1 MVAGPG
7 GGWYAAR
14 VLGSLGRNNKNYIFK
29 LSSAP
34 HSQARLSS
42 TQSSSPPAA
51 HSATIARQCSWTDGV
66 QRRDSIWLTSVG
78 WGQSLTRFPLDL
90 ITLLVLLWC
99 SVPSPAHTQPS
110 PAQPSPAGREDN
122 WGDSNRL
129 PHFIIANCHPTSDLA
144 ANQQQTIAIDINL
157 EFHFVLLII

>member
-51 HSATIARQCSWTDGV
+51 HTATIMRQ
-66 QRRDSIWLTSVG
+66 RDR
-78 WGQSLTRFPLDL
+78 WGPEERFNLVNFSGLGESLTRFPLDL

-110 PAQPSPAGREDN
+110 PAQRGERIIGEILTDCLILL
-122 WGDSNRL
+122 L
-129 PHFIIANCHPTSDLA
+129 P
-144 ANQQQTIAIDINL
+144 IAIQPPTLPPINSK
-157 EFHFVLLII
+157 LLQLTSI